1 MKFSESQDPWRG
13 VPEWASFLIDFGFAW
28 IVQPV
33 PNRRIAVV
41 TMPADS
47 AAAGL
52 ITLGAMRK
60 CLELDDANDV
70 DSHYRRLLD
79 IAHARPPGVQLRFT
93 DKRDRFKFY
102 GFDEKG
108 NPIVKNV
115 TVTWFQTRTIT
126 RSDAM
131 KWRVYGEAPV
141 AVLNGQKVPHSQ
153 IYNNLVK
160 NGGEIKP
167 SNLSQSHSQ
176 ICLAGRS
183 VGETRTRECIA
194 NIRFQN
200 EGCEADLSYLLTVQG
215 WMPGTVSRVMFYN
228 ARTDEFDRQ
237 QVKPQV
243 VIADGDASFLT
254 VVDGSDFEH
263 SDVIGV
269 IHRTMERDRL
279 EAVGTK
285 LENLRQWYEQS
296 ALVGLPQSPRGIG
309 ISVLARRQ
317 SCQ

>member
-1 MKFSESQDPWRG
+1 
-13 VPEWASFLIDFGFAW
+13 V
-28 IVQPV
+28 
-33 PNRRIAVV
+33 
-41 TMPADS
+41 
-47 AAAGL
+47 
-52 ITLGAMRK
+52 
-60 CLELDDANDV
+60 
-70 DSHYRRLLD
+70 
-79 IAHARPPGVQLRFT
+79 
-93 DKRDRFKFY
+93 FY

-126 RSDAM
+126 RTDAM

-141 AVLNGQKVPHSQ
+141 AVLNGQKVPHSE

-194 NIRFQN
+194 SIRFQN
-200 EGCEADLSYLLTVQG
+200 DGCEADLSYLLTVQG

-285 LENLRQWYEQS
+285 LENLRQWYDQS
-296 ALVGLPQSPRGIG
+296 SLVGLPKSPRGIG
-309 ISVLARRQ
+309 VSVMARRQ